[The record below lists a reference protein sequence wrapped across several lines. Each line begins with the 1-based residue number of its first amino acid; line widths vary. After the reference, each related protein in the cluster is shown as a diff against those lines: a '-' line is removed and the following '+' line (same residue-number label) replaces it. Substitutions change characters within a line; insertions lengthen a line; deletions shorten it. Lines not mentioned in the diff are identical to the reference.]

1 MDKKDLQHKL
11 NQPYNSENWKEVVKF
26 VFPNVS
32 IFASPREIPV
42 KETDREEVEQ
52 FLHIGNVQLK
62 DGKILDLFE
71 LHLKDKVNL
80 LKNRVRLNDI
90 VSSTVDMD
98 RSHGVLSVFEKGT
111 EDFRFTFSAKASEF
125 DEEEGDFV
133 IDRTDTKRFT
143 YLLGK
148 NESCK
153 TPAER
158 FYALSEQKQ
167 KADIKAVE
175 DAFSVEKL
183 SKRFFDDYKKQ
194 YEAFVSYLTKTPG
207 YYTAIF
213 NNDDKKIRDF
223 VKILLGRIVFIK
235 FVQKKGW
242 MGVPASEEG
251 WENGDYRFL
260 ENAFENFEHK
270 DNFYSEF
277 LNPLFFEALDK
288 GDRPNNIFELTGT
301 KVPFLSGGL
310 FDNHDPKTRRINFP
324 KEYFESLFD
333 FLDRYNFTID
343 ENDVNDHE
351 IGIDPEMLGHIF
363 ENLLEDNK
371 DKGAFYTPKEI
382 VRYMCR
388 ESLKEY
394 LKTNLKEQ
402 NVWPQSEEKSRQL
415 EEGLDAF
422 VNKREAGGIIDFEG
436 SIALAL
442 KNVKI
447 CDPAIGSGAFPMG
460 LLQEIFHLV
469 HLLYSAS
476 FDKVGDIWE
485 IDSWKP
491 NVVKQNIIQNSIYGV
506 DIEKGAVDIA
516 RLRFWLSLIVDEPEP
531 TALPHLDYKIVVGNS
546 LLSKFED
553 TIIDIDWELE
563 DPNPGLFGSKL
574 TKERAA
580 ILEKISEKQ
589 QQVFDPDSDDEKL
602 SQEIRDLKIDLLVKQ
617 LEVMIEKQN
626 IPSEPKAI
634 DYKNKPKSKFVED
647 QKRYL
652 ETIGWKKQIQKL
664 KKLKANPEAPLNF
677 FDWKLDFPE
686 IMNDQVT
693 KKTGFDVVIGNPPYV
708 SNKSV
713 ENDLKEYFEFS
724 DDLYN
729 YFFLKGSEILKNNAT
744 FCYITS
750 NTFLTLQS
758 KKNIRDLL
766 LNKRLI
772 TLVNLG
778 HDVFES
784 AMVST
789 AITTFRNSSNN
800 HEDLIKVI
808 DARGKKKLA
817 VAPNYVL
824 KIKEFHKTPENV
836 FFVPNSLNLSI
847 HQKYSKILRN
857 LIKDHWKKIST
868 SGKISKHR
876 EEINKYQS
884 GLNPGDITLLGLI
897 TDGGQG
903 LATANNG
910 LFVGVL
916 KGTKEADRTE
926 VTRFEKIK
934 NFNIKNNTDFT
945 ITGLTE
951 LETRSL
957 FDELKEKYGR
967 DSFGQGYLFRIVDP
981 SELANIDKLS
991 SEEKEI
997 GIKGQKSF
1005 VPYDKGDKDGNRWYL
1020 PTPYCINWSQDKV
1033 KFLKKNSGKKGKGM
1047 PVVRNAGFY
1056 FREGFCWSDI
1066 HTVLIKSRLKGKSV
1080 HDVKSMSLFPTCE
1093 LISAKYLVCIIN
1105 STFASEFSFE
1115 FLNNTSTLQ
1124 INDARKLPI
1133 IIPNKGQL
1141 KAFEKLFDK
1150 AYKIQLEKFDKISS
1164 EEVVNEKLVKIQLE
1178 LDEMVNEMY
1187 LGEKF
1192 KKEKLID
1199 IENAVKTA

>member
-1 MDKKDLQHKL
+1 MDKQQLQHKL

-32 IFASPREIPV
+32 IFSSPKEIPV
-42 KETDREEVEQ
+42 KETDRDEVEL
-52 FLHIGNVQLK
+52 FLQIGTVQLK

-125 DEEEGDFV
+125 NEEEGDFV

-183 SKRFFDDYKKQ
+183 SKRFFEDYKKQ
-194 YEAFVSYLTKTPG
+194 YESFVSYLIKTPG

-242 MGVPASEEG
+242 MGVPSNEKG
-251 WENGDYRFL
+251 WDNGDYRFL
-260 ENAFENFEHK
+260 ENAFKNFEHK

-277 LNPLFFEALDK
+277 LNSLFFEALDK

-310 FDNHDPKTRRINFP
+310 FDNHDPKTRAINFP

-394 LKTNLKEQ
+394 LKTSLIKQ
-402 NVWPQSEEKSRQL
+402 NVWPQNEEKSKQL

-436 SIALAL
+436 PIALAL

-574 TKERAA
+574 TEERAA
-580 ILEKISEKQ
+580 ILKEISEKQ
-589 QQVFDPDSDDEKL
+589 QQVFEPDSDDEKL

-617 LEVMIEKQN
+617 LEVMIDKQN

-634 DYKNKPKSKFVED
+634 DYKNKSKSKFVED

-652 ETIGWKKQIQKL
+652 ETLGWKKQIQKL
-664 KKLKANPEAPLNF
+664 KKLKENPEAPLTF
-677 FDWKLDFPE
+677 YDWKLDFPE
-686 IMNDQVT
+686 ILNDSIS
-693 KKTGFDVVIGNPPYV
+693 KETGFDIVIGNPPYV
-708 SNKSV
+708 SNKSI
-713 ENDLKEYFEFS
+713 DDDIKEHFKYS

-729 YFFLKGSEILKNNAT
+729 YFFLKGSEILKHNGI

-750 NTFLTLQS
+750 NTFLTLQT

-766 LNKRLI
+766 LNKRLL

-789 AITTFRNSSNN
+789 AITIFKNTSFSK
-800 HEDLIKVI
+800 EDKVKII
-808 DARGKKKLA
+808 DARGKKKLSL
-817 VAPNYVL
+817 APRYCLNS
-824 KIKEFHKTPENV
+824 KEFYGTPENV

-847 HQKYSKILRN
+847 HKKYSKILRD
-857 LIKDHWKKIST
+857 LINEHWNKIST
-868 SGKISKHR
+868 SRNISKNRKLIDNYH
-876 EEINKYQS
+876 KT
-884 GLNPGDITLLGLI
+884 LKPGNVTLMGLI

-903 LATANNG
+903 LATGNNG
-910 LFVGVL
+910 FFVGVL

-926 VTRFEKIK
+926 ITRFQKIK
-934 NFNIKNNTDFT
+934 KFNQEYNTNHD
-945 ITGLTE
+945 ISGLSEFEIRT
-951 LETRSL
+951 L
-957 FDELKEKYGR
+957 FDELKEMHGR
-967 DSFGQGYLFRIVDP
+967 DIFGQGYLFRIVSP
-981 SELANIDKLS
+981 SELADIDTLS
-991 SEEKEI
+991 SEEKEK
-997 GIKGQKSF
+997 GISGRSSF

-1020 PTPYCINWSQDKV
+1020 KTSYYIDWSVNKISDIKAR
-1033 KFLKKNSGKKGKGM
+1033 SHKKGKGKALWQ
-1047 PVVRNAGFY
+1047 NSQFY

-1080 HDVKSMSLFPTCE
+1080 HDVKSMSLFPTSE

-1124 INDARKLPI
+1124 INDARQLPI
-1133 IIPNKGQL
+1133 IIPDRTQL
-1141 KAFEKLFDK
+1141 KAFEDLFDK
-1150 AYKIQLEKFDKISS
+1150 AYSIQLEKFEKKSS
-1164 EEVVNEKLVKIQLE
+1164 EEAVNEKLVKIQLE
-1178 LDEMVNEMY
+1178 LDEMINEIY
-1187 LGEKF
+1187 LGKKF
-1192 KKEKLID
+1192 KKAKLID